1 MAHFYVEELNSSGAP
16 FPTYARVRTATPSF
30 GFWTAQTMKG
40 GADILSASRVQVS
53 KRRKPISS
61 SSLVTVVPVGTVME
75 RNYRTSSLGPWG
87 LGGTVSF
94 VLQR

>member
-1 MAHFYVEELNSSGAP
+1 
-16 FPTYARVRTATPSF
+16 
-30 GFWTAQTMKG
+30 MKG

-87 LGGTVSF
+87 LGGPSPSSF
-94 VLQR
+94 KGKILSHMSHSLNASKGVIKGITQGSGDY